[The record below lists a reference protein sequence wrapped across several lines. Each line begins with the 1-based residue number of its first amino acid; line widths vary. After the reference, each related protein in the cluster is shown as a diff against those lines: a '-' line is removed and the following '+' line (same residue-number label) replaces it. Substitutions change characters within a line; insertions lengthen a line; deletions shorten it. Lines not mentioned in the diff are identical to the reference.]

1 MRLVLLGAPG
11 AGKGTQAKILSEKFN
26 VPHISTGDIFR
37 SNIKN
42 GTELGLL
49 AKQFIDKG
57 ELVPDELT
65 VKIVKSRLAE
75 PDCSQGFVLD
85 GFPRTI
91 PQAEQ
96 LDTVLKEMGIALDK
110 VVDIHVDDDKIIK
123 RLADRRVCPSCG
135 ASYHLEY
142 NPPSEGDVCTACGT
156 KVIQRPDD
164 SPETIKNR
172 LQVYH
177 SQTEPLIKYYSAQ
190 GKLVT
195 AYGQEEIADTTSEV
209 MKALGVKR

>member
-42 GTELGLL
+42 GTELGVL
-49 AKQFIDKG
+49 AKQYIDKG
-57 ELVPDELT
+57 GLVPDELT

-75 PDCSQGFVLD
+75 PDCSEGFVLD

-96 LDTVLKEMGIALDK
+96 LDAVLTEMGIALDK

-123 RLADRRVCPSCG
+123 RLADRRVCPGCG

-142 NPPSEGDVCTACGT
+142 NPPSEGDICKVCGT

-164 SPETIKNR
+164 SPETIKHR
-172 LQVYH
+172 LQVYQ
-177 SQTEPLIKYYSAQ
+177 SQTKPLIQYYNAQ

-195 AYGQEEIADTTSEV
+195 AYGQEEIEDTTSEV
-209 MKALGVKR
+209 MKALGVKK